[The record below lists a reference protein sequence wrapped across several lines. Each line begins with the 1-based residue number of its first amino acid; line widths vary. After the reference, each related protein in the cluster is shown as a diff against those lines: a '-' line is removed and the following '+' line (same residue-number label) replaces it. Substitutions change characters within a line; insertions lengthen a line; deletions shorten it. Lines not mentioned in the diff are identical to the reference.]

1 MRYPHPRNGGKEPGP
16 DILKWMAGAIAA
28 CGVAMAGIVV
38 VTSAPPGKS
47 DHSKSGLAHVE
58 TFEEPG
64 SQVSGTKA
72 AEPLLVSDRKVPA
85 ANLDQ
90 NPWRSTFDKIAAMES
105 DADRDHAINTL
116 VSGLEP
122 EALLSALRFLSMQ
135 EPDGWTRE
143 ITRRMIHHLAEI
155 EPVRAASEVE
165 GWPDGAGKDQ
175 AMEDVAIVW
184 ANRNAAAAAQWVK
197 QWPDAQRRDQGMT
210 GVAYEVARGD
220 APAAMTMAVELAPG
234 QGRDDLISHV
244 AAQWTASDPKAA
256 VDWAGKIP
264 DPALRARV
272 SGTVAME
279 LADHDPVAAATMAV
293 TQLPIGKLRD
303 DTVIGIVERWV
314 QVDPKG
320 AQAWVQQFPSGPIR
334 ATAMDNLAKLW
345 PDRNLAR

>member
-1 MRYPHPRNGGKEPGP
+1 MQ
-16 DILKWMAGAIAA
+16 
-28 CGVAMAGIVV
+28 
-38 VTSAPPGKS
+38 S
-47 DHSKSGLAHVE
+47 DVE
-58 TFEEPG
+58 
-64 SQVSGTKA
+64 
-72 AEPLLVSDRKVPA
+72 
-85 ANLDQ
+85 
-90 NPWRSTFDKIAAMES
+90 
-105 DADRDHAINTL
+105 RDHAINNL
-116 VSGLEP
+116 INGLEP
-122 EALLSALRFLSMQ
+122 GTLLSALRFLAVR

-143 ITRRMIHHLAEI
+143 ITRRMIHHLAEV
-155 EPVRAASEVE
+155 EPARAASEVE

-184 ANRNAAAAAQWVK
+184 ANRNAAEAAQWVK
-197 QWPDAQRRDQGMT
+197 QWPDAQMRDQGMT

-220 APAAMTMAVELAPG
+220 ASAAMTMAVGLAPS

-244 AAQWTASDPKAA
+244 AAQWTASDSKAA
-256 VDWAGKIP
+256 VDWTGKIP
-264 DPALRARV
+264 DSALREKVAG
-272 SGTVAME
+272 SVAME